1 MSISEPQ
8 KIEDKINYWKKKLIG
23 ESNKNPLVDLR
34 QNQKRLV
41 PLLRDSSFLYSHFTG
56 DEPESL
62 PISELEPKQTDEDPL
77 KLLDELCKEAKS
89 TIEEKGFNSLFL
101 VINALTWF
109 NTENTHEKYVSPIL
123 LIPVRLEK
131 IGRKS
136 LEFTLHPIDDDIA
149 VNFTL
154 VNRLRDYGITLPDSD
169 RVKELSYKDFFN
181 EVRSAIAAKQP
192 NWEVKETAHI
202 TLFPDA
208 KAAMIQDLEQNQEKI
223 ANHPILK
230 ALASKETSNNIKS
243 TTIFEEPEL
252 DQIDPSLIYQILDAD
267 SSQQVVI
274 EAVKTGY
281 NCVIQGPPGT
291 GKSQTIVNIITELI
305 GQDKKVLVVA
315 EKQTALEVVFKR
327 LKKSKLENICLN
339 LHHEVTK
346 KAKDLFNQ
354 LVQTYDD
361 LSESNEAQQ
370 EDWETFFKPLRD
382 YRQFLNDHAKGLHD
396 KKQPLKKSAF
406 NLYGEIRRLERE
418 DKDIPQ
424 LEFNFSNLQDW
435 PETKLLDAKKLL
447 EELGQ
452 FEAIFRGR
460 QKTLWSSS
468 PVKYP
473 WSSAIYQD
481 LRGNLD
487 SFSAG
492 IKLAQNTV
500 YSLVQLL
507 NINETIENLYDL
519 EELQPAV
526 NHILNA
532 PSNIETWSLSIDLDD
547 LARLYLNL
555 EKDIR
560 DYQSFNSDLNCKYVR
575 DFFTFDLLKIR
586 EIFAKRFT
594 GIFRFFK
601 PAYLKWLY
609 DKRRER
615 QRLIA
620 LRQDRKHIYEQ
631 ELMRDIENAIER
643 QNILIKLQDRNYQ
656 AREAFGSSFQKE
668 MTNLQNI
675 QQGLEW
681 LENLNKNRL
690 LDKETV
696 GAVLNSRECYQKL
709 EELLN
714 DLQLALS
721 QIQEGCKFLNK
732 HFPKERLTAL
742 DVLKRRPLNEIED
755 FRRQAYNELD
765 LFQQWLDCQEIVDKL
780 KAIGTEE
787 FLAKLQDTDILPDKW
802 YLVLRKGFYENWLR
816 HIYDDNSKLR
826 KFSQNLH
833 EQRINEFSEKDKQQY
848 EVAIKRLRQ
857 LHTQRCQDWLK
868 QPEAQAQVSNLKGEI
883 KKKSRQQ
890 NIRQFI
896 KKNAQIVTT
905 IKPCWLMSPLGVCQ
919 YVDADAVEFD
929 VVIFDEASQVRTEN
943 AVSSIMRAKQLIVV
957 GDNKQLPPTAYF
969 ESAEADDSDDEEE
982 EIYENLLDECS
993 KLSIMLTRT
1002 LSWHYR
1008 SQDESLITFSNQ
1020 EFYNSKLIS
1029 FPNPAKDTS
1038 RGVHFHFV
1046 KGGIYAN
1053 RENIREAE
1061 EVARLTVQHYQQNS
1075 QQSLGIITSSKQ
1087 QAKAIKEQL
1096 KQISIKHP
1104 EIEEFCQ
1111 ENSEKFF
1118 VKSIDDVQ
1126 GDERD
1131 VILLSFGFGFDNK
1144 NSGQLNHNFGYF
1156 SRKQQDLG
1164 RRRLNV
1170 AITRARCK
1178 FVLVASIHH
1187 HHIIAEKGEQA
1198 ALLKDYFAYVESGG
1212 QKLAKKGD
1220 DLSNL
1225 DLPFEEYISQ
1235 VLTERGYLVK
1245 KRVGRSAY
1253 PIDLVVMDN
1262 SKSENEESLLG
1273 IVCDGGTYS
1282 KYPTARDRDRLR
1294 QEVLEKLGWC
1304 IYRIWS
1310 REWDRNR
1317 EEQIN
1322 RLIAHIENLRNQK

>member
-1 MSISEPQ
+1 MNISETQ
-8 KIEDKINYWKKKLIG
+8 EIQNKINFWKKKLIG

-34 QNQKRLV
+34 LNQKRLV
-41 PLLRDSSFLYSHFTG
+41 PILRYSSFLYSHFVG
-56 DEPESL
+56 DEPEPL

-77 KLLDELCKEAKS
+77 KLLDELRQEAKS

-101 VINALTWF
+101 VINTLTWF
-109 NTENTHEKYVSPIL
+109 NTENPHEKYVSPIL
-123 LIPVRLEK
+123 LVPVRLEK
-131 IGRKS
+131 QSRKS
-136 LEFTLHPIDDDIA
+136 LEFILQPTDDDIA

-154 VNRLRDYGITLPDSD
+154 VNRLRDYGITLPDSN
-169 RVKELSYKDFFN
+169 RVKELSYEDFFN
-181 EVRSAIAAKQP
+181 EVRSAIAGKQSE
-192 NWEVKETAHI
+192 WEVKETAHI

-208 KAAMIQDLEQNQEKI
+208 KAAMIQDLEQNDEKI
-223 ANHPILK
+223 ANHPILQE
-230 ALASKETSNNIKS
+230 LASGRTSGNVNNTSIPQEK
-243 TTIFEEPEL
+243 EL
-252 DQIDPSLIYQILDAD
+252 DQIDPSLIYQIRDAD

-274 EAVKTGY
+274 EAVKAGS
-281 NCVIQGPPGT
+281 NCVVQGPPGT

-305 GQDKKVLVVA
+305 GQNKKVLVVA
-315 EKQTALEVVFKR
+315 EKQTALAVVFKR
-327 LKKSKLENICLN
+327 LKESNLENLCLN

-346 KAKDLFNQ
+346 KAKDFFTQ
-354 LVQTYDD
+354 LAQTYDE

-370 EDWETFFKPLRD
+370 RDWETFFKPLRD
-382 YRQFLNDHAKGLHD
+382 YRKVLNDHVKGLHD
-396 KKQPLKKSAF
+396 KKEPLNKSAF

-418 DKDIPQ
+418 DIPP
-424 LEFNFSNLQDW
+424 LEFNLSNLQDW
-435 PETKLLDAKKLL
+435 PETRLFDAKKLL

-452 FEAIFRGR
+452 FEVVFRGR

-468 PVKYP
+468 PLQYP
-473 WSSAIYQD
+473 WSSVIYQD
-481 LRGNLD
+481 LRVNLD
-487 SFSAG
+487 NLSSG

-500 YSLVQLL
+500 DSLVQLL
-507 NINETIENLYDL
+507 NINETIETLYDL
-519 EELQPAV
+519 EQLQPAV

-532 PSNIETWSLSIDLDD
+532 PSNIETWSFSTDLDD
-547 LARLYLNL
+547 LLQLYLNL
-555 EKDIR
+555 DEDIR
-560 DYQSFNSDLNCKYVR
+560 DYQSINSDLNSKYVQE
-575 DFFTFDLLKIR
+575 FYTFDLLKIR
-586 EIFAKRFT
+586 EIFARRFT
-594 GIFRFFK
+594 GIFRFIK
-601 PAYLKWLY
+601 PAYWKWLLY

-620 LRQDRKHIYEQ
+620 LRQDHKRISEQ

-656 AREAFGSSFQKE
+656 AREAFGSSFDRE
-668 MTNLQNI
+668 MTNLQSI

-681 LENLNKNRL
+681 LENLNKNHL
-690 LDKETV
+690 LDKEEVAT
-696 GAVLNSRECYQKL
+696 VLNSRESHEQL
-709 EELLN
+709 GELFKS
-714 DLQLALS
+714 LQLALS
-721 QIQEGCKFLNK
+721 QIQEGCKFLNQ

-742 DVLKRRPLNEIED
+742 DVLKRKPLNEIEY
-755 FRRQAYNELD
+755 FRRQAYDELD
-765 LFQQWLDCQEIVDKL
+765 LFQEWLDYQEIVDKL
-780 KAIGTEE
+780 EAIGTKE
-787 FLAKLQDTDILPDKW
+787 FLAKLGDTDILPDKW
-802 YLVLRKGFYENWLR
+802 FSVLRKGFYENWLR
-816 HIYDDNSKLR
+816 HIHFDNSELR
-826 KFSQNLH
+826 NFSQNLH

-857 LHTQRCQDWLK
+857 LHVQRCQDWLK
-868 QPEAQAQVSNLKGEI
+868 QPEAQEQVSNLKREI
-883 KKKSRQQ
+883 TKKSRQQ
-890 NIRQFI
+890 KIRQFI

-905 IKPCWLMSPLGVCQ
+905 LKPCWLMSPLGVCQ

-969 ESAEADDSDDEEE
+969 ESAAADDSDDEEE

-993 KLSIMLTRT
+993 KLSIMLTHT

-1008 SQDESLITFSNQ
+1008 SQDESLIAFSNQ

-1029 FPNPAKDTS
+1029 FPNPAKDAS

-1061 EVARLTVQHYQQNS
+1061 EVAKLTVQHYQQNS

-1104 EIEEFCQ
+1104 EIEEFFQ

-1131 VILLSFGFGFDNK
+1131 VIFLSFGFGFDNK

-1164 RRRLNV
+1164 KRRLNV

-1178 FVLVASIHH
+1178 FVLIASIHPVD
-1187 HHIIAEKGEQA
+1187 IIAEKGEQA
-1198 ALLKDYFAYVESGG
+1198 ALLKDYFVYIESCG

-1220 DLSNL
+1220 DLSDL
-1225 DLPFEEYISQ
+1225 DLPFEQYIYQ
-1235 VLTERGYLVK
+1235 VLTDRGYQVK

-1262 SKSENEESLLG
+1262 SKPEKEESLLG
-1273 IVCDGGTYS
+1273 IVCDGETYS

-1294 QEVLEKLGWC
+1294 QTRSARK
-1304 IYRIWS
+1304 I
-1310 REWDRNR
+1310 
-1317 EEQIN
+1317 
-1322 RLIAHIENLRNQK
+1322 RLAHLQHLVS

>member
-1 MSISEPQ
+1 M
-8 KIEDKINYWKKKLIG
+8 
-23 ESNKNPLVDLR
+23 
-34 QNQKRLV
+34 
-41 PLLRDSSFLYSHFTG
+41 
-56 DEPESL
+56 
-62 PISELEPKQTDEDPL
+62 
-77 KLLDELCKEAKS
+77 
-89 TIEEKGFNSLFL
+89 
-101 VINALTWF
+101 
-109 NTENTHEKYVSPIL
+109 
-123 LIPVRLEK
+123 
-131 IGRKS
+131 
-136 LEFTLHPIDDDIA
+136 
-149 VNFTL
+149 
-154 VNRLRDYGITLPDSD
+154 
-169 RVKELSYKDFFN
+169 
-181 EVRSAIAAKQP
+181 
-192 NWEVKETAHI
+192 
-202 TLFPDA
+202 
-208 KAAMIQDLEQNQEKI
+208 
-223 ANHPILK
+223 
-230 ALASKETSNNIKS
+230 
-243 TTIFEEPEL
+243 
-252 DQIDPSLIYQILDAD
+252 
-267 SSQQVVI
+267 
-274 EAVKTGY
+274 
-281 NCVIQGPPGT
+281 
-291 GKSQTIVNIITELI
+291 
-305 GQDKKVLVVA
+305 
-315 EKQTALEVVFKR
+315 
-327 LKKSKLENICLN
+327 
-339 LHHEVTK
+339 
-346 KAKDLFNQ
+346 
-354 LVQTYDD
+354 
-361 LSESNEAQQ
+361 
-370 EDWETFFKPLRD
+370 
-382 YRQFLNDHAKGLHD
+382 
-396 KKQPLKKSAF
+396 
-406 NLYGEIRRLERE
+406 YGEIRRLERE

-424 LEFNFSNLQDW
+424 LEFNFSNVQDW

-487 SFSAG
+487 SLSSG

-500 YSLVQLL
+500 SSLVQLL

-532 PSNIETWSLSIDLDD
+532 PSNIATWSLSTDLDD
-547 LARLYLNL
+547 LSRLYLNL
-555 EKDIR
+555 ETDIKN
-560 DYQSFNSDLNCKYVR
+560 YQSISSDLNAKYVR

-586 EIFAKRFT
+586 EIFARRFT
-594 GIFRFFK
+594 GIFRFIK
-601 PAYLKWLY
+601 PAYWKWLN

-620 LRQDRKHIYEQ
+620 LRQGHKSISEQ
-631 ELMRDIENAIER
+631 ELMADIEKAIER
-643 QNILIKLQDRNYQ
+643 QHILIILQDRNYQ
-656 AREAFGSSFQKE
+656 ARQVFGSSFQKE
-668 MTNLQNI
+668 MTILQNI

-681 LENLNKNRL
+681 LENLNKNLL

-696 GAVLNSRECYQKL
+696 AAVLTSRERYEKL
-709 EELLN
+709 GELFKSLEVSLN
-714 DLQLALS
+714 KIKD
-721 QIQEGCKFLNK
+721 GCKFLNK

-742 DVLKRRPLNEIED
+742 DVLKRTPLNEIED

-765 LFQQWLDCQEIVDKL
+765 LFQQWLDCQEIVHKL
-780 KAIGTEE
+780 EAIGTEE
-787 FLAKLQDTDILPDKW
+787 FLAKLRDTDILPDKW
-802 YLVLRKGFYENWLR
+802 YSVLRKGFYENWLR
-816 HIYDDNSKLR
+816 HIHDDNSKLR

-833 EQRINEFSEKDKQQY
+833 EQRINEFSKKDKQQY

-857 LHTQRCQDWLK
+857 LHAQRCQDWLK
-868 QPEAQAQVSNLKGEI
+868 QPEAQEEVSNLKGEI

-905 IKPCWLMSPLGVCQ
+905 LKPCWLMSPLGVCQ
-919 YVDADAVEFD
+919 YVDADAVELD

-957 GDNKQLPPTAYF
+957 GDSKQLPPTAYF
-969 ESAEADDSDDEEE
+969 ESAGADDSNDEEE
-982 EIYENLLDECS
+982 EVYENLLDECS

-1008 SQDESLITFSNQ
+1008 SQDESLIAFSNQ

-1029 FPNPAKDTS
+1029 FPNPAKDAS
-1038 RGVHFHFV
+1038 RGVYFHFV
-1046 KGGIYAN
+1046 KGGIYD
-1053 RENIREAE
+1053 RGGRGDNIREAE
-1061 EVARLTVQHYQQNS
+1061 AVAQLTVQHFKQQS

-1104 EIEEFCQ
+1104 EIEEFFQ

-1131 VILLSFGFGFDNK
+1131 VIFLSFGFGFDNK
-1144 NSGQLNHNFGYF
+1144 NPGKLNHHFGNF

-1164 RRRLNV
+1164 KRRLNV

-1178 FVLVASIHH
+1178 FVLVASIDQD
-1187 HHIIAEKGEQA
+1187 HIKAEQGEQA
-1198 ALLKDYFAYVESGG
+1198 ALLKEYFAYVESGG
-1212 QKLAKKGD
+1212 QKLAKKND
-1220 DLSNL
+1220 DLSDL
-1225 DLPFEEYISQ
+1225 DLPFEEYIYQ
-1235 VLTERGYLVK
+1235 VLTDKGYIVK

-1262 SKSENEESLLG
+1262 SKPEKEESLLG
-1273 IVCDGGTYS
+1273 IVCDGETYS

-1294 QEVLEKLGWC
+1294 QEVLQKLGWR

-1317 EEQIN
+1317 EDQIK
-1322 RLIAHIENLRNQK
+1322 RLVEHIENLRNQK

>member
-41 PLLRDSSFLYSHFTG
+41 PLLRDASFLYSHFTG
-56 DEPESL
+56 DELESL

-77 KLLDELCKEAKS
+77 KLLDELRKEAKS

-109 NTENTHEKYVSPIL
+109 NPENTHEKYVSPIL

-131 IGRKS
+131 IGRK
-136 LEFTLHPIDDDIA
+136 LLDFTLHPIDDDIA

-169 RVKELSYKDFFN
+169 RVKESSYEDFFN
-181 EVRSAIAAKQP
+181 EVRSAISKQP
-192 NWEVKETAHI
+192 NWEVQETAHI

-223 ANHPILK
+223 ANHPILQEL
-230 ALASKETSNNIKS
+230 ALGRTSGNVNNTSILQEK
-243 TTIFEEPEL
+243 EL
-252 DQIDPSLIYQILDAD
+252 DQIDPSLIYQIRDAD

-274 EAVKTGY
+274 EAVKAGS
-281 NCVIQGPPGT
+281 NCVVQGPPGT

-327 LKKSKLENICLN
+327 LKESKLENLCLN

-354 LVQTYDD
+354 LVQTYDE

-370 EDWETFFKPLRD
+370 EDWEIFFKPLRD
-382 YRQFLNDHAKGLHD
+382 YRKVLNDHVKGLHD
-396 KKQPLKKSAF
+396 KKQPLNQSAF
-406 NLYGEIRRLERE
+406 KLYGEILRLDRE
-418 DKDIPQ
+418 EIPQ
-424 LEFNFSNLQDW
+424 LEFNLSNLQDW
-435 PETKLLDAKKLL
+435 SETRLFDAKKLL

-481 LRGNLD
+481 LRVNLD
-487 SFSAG
+487 NLSSG

-500 YSLVQLL
+500 SSLLQLL

-526 NHILNA
+526 NYILNA
-532 PSNIETWSLSIDLDD
+532 PSNIETWSFSTDLDD

-560 DYQSFNSDLNCKYVR
+560 DYRSINSDLNSKYVR
-575 DFFTFDLLKIR
+575 DFFAFDLLKIS
-586 EIFAKRFT
+586 EIFARRFT
-594 GIFRFFK
+594 GIFRFIK
-601 PAYLKWLY
+601 PAYWKWLLY

-620 LRQDRKHIYEQ
+620 LRQDHKHISEQ
-631 ELMRDIENAIER
+631 ELMADIEDALKR

-656 AREAFGSSFQKE
+656 ARQVFGSSFEKE
-668 MTNLQNI
+668 ITDLQSI
-675 QQGLEW
+675 QQGLKW

-690 LDKETV
+690 LNKETV
-696 GAVLNSRECYQKL
+696 AAVLNSREHYQKL

-742 DVLKRRPLNEIED
+742 DVLKRTPLNEIED
-755 FRRQAYNELD
+755 FRRQAYDELD
-765 LFQQWLDCQEIVDKL
+765 LFQQWLDYQEILDKL
-780 KAIGTEE
+780 EAIGTKE
-787 FLAKLQDTDILPDKW
+787 FLAKLRDTDILPDKW
-802 YLVLRKGFYENWLR
+802 YSVLRKGFYVNWLR
-816 HIYDDNSKLR
+816 HIHFDNSELR
-826 KFSQNLH
+826 NFSQNLH

-848 EVAIKRLRQ
+848 EVAINRLKQ
-857 LHTQRCQDWLK
+857 LHTQRCQDCLK
-868 QPEAQAQVSNLKGEI
+868 QPEAQEQVSNLKGEI

-957 GDNKQLPPTAYF
+957 GDSKQLPPTAYF
-969 ESAEADDSDDEEE
+969 ESAGADDSDDEEE
-982 EIYENLLDECS
+982 EVYENLLDECS
-993 KLSIMLTRT
+993 KLSIMITRT

-1008 SQDESLITFSNQ
+1008 SQDESLIAFSNQ

-1029 FPNPAKDTS
+1029 FPNPAKDAS
-1038 RGVHFHFV
+1038 RGVYFHPV
-1046 KGGIYAN
+1046 EGGIYAN
-1053 RENIREAE
+1053 RENIGEAE
-1061 EVARLTVQHYQQNS
+1061 EVAKLTVQHYQQNS

-1131 VILLSFGFGFDNK
+1131 VIFLSFGFGFDNK
-1144 NSGQLNHNFGYF
+1144 NPGKLNHNFGYF
-1156 SRKQQDLG
+1156 SKKQQDLG
-1164 RRRLNV
+1164 KRRLNV

-1178 FVLVASIHH
+1178 FVLVASINHN
-1187 HHIIAEKGEQA
+1187 HISPEKGEQA

-1212 QKLAKKGD
+1212 QKLDEKGD

-1262 SKSENEESLLG
+1262 SQPGKEESLLG

-1294 QEVLEKLGWC
+1294 QEVLEKLGWR
-1304 IYRIWS
+1304 IYKIWS
-1310 REWDRNR
+1310 REWERNR
-1317 EEQIN
+1317 EDQIK
-1322 RLIAHIENLRNQK
+1322 RLVEHIENLRNQK

>member
-1 MSISEPQ
+1 MSNQETQ
-8 KIEDKINYWKKKLIG
+8 KIEDKTNYWKKKLIG

-77 KLLDELCKEAKS
+77 KLLDELRKEAKS

-109 NTENTHEKYVSPIL
+109 NPENTHEKYVSPIL
-123 LIPVRLEK
+123 LVPVRLEK

-154 VNRLRDYGITLPDSD
+154 VNRLQDYGITLPDSD
-169 RVKELSYKDFFN
+169 RVKELSYEDFFS
-181 EVRSAIAAKQP
+181 EVRSVISKQP
-192 NWEVKETAHI
+192 NWEVQDTANI
-202 TLFPDA
+202 SLFPDA

-223 ANHPILK
+223 ANHPILQEL
-230 ALASKETSNNIKS
+230 ALGRTSGNVNNTSIPQEK
-243 TTIFEEPEL
+243 EL
-252 DQIDPSLIYQILDAD
+252 DQIDPSLIYQIRDAD

-274 EAVKTGY
+274 EAVKAGS
-281 NCVIQGPPGT
+281 NCVVQGPPGT

-305 GQDKKVLVVA
+305 GQDKKILVVA

-327 LKKSKLENICLN
+327 LKESKLENLCLN

-346 KAKDLFNQ
+346 KAKDFFNQ
-354 LVQTYDD
+354 LAQTYEDV
-361 LSESNEAQQ
+361 SGSNEAQQ
-370 EDWETFFKPLRD
+370 EDSETLFKPLRD
-382 YRQFLNDHAKGLHD
+382 YRKVLNDHVKDLHD
-396 KKQPLKKSAF
+396 KKDPLKKSAF
-406 NLYGEIRRLERE
+406 NLYGEIRRLEKE
-418 DKDIPQ
+418 DIPR
-424 LEFNFSNLQDW
+424 LEFNISNLQDW
-435 PETKLLDAKKLL
+435 SETRLFDAKKLL

-468 PVKYP
+468 PVNYP
-473 WSSAIYQD
+473 WSSAIDQA
-481 LRGNLD
+481 LRVNLD
-487 SFSAG
+487 NLSSG
-492 IKLAQNTV
+492 IKLAQNTIS
-500 YSLVQLL
+500 SLIQLL

-532 PSNIETWSLSIDLDD
+532 PSNIETWSFSTDLDD
-547 LARLYLNL
+547 LAQLYLNL

-560 DYQSFNSDLNCKYVR
+560 DYQSINSDLNSKYVR

-594 GIFRFFK
+594 GIFCFIK
-601 PAYLKWLY
+601 PAYWKWLY

-620 LRQDRKHIYEQ
+620 LRQDRKRISEQ
-631 ELMRDIENAIER
+631 ELMKDIENAIER

-656 AREAFGSSFQKE
+656 AREAFGSSFEKE
-668 MTNLQNI
+668 MTNLQSI
-675 QQGLEW
+675 KQGLEW
-681 LENLNKNRL
+681 LENLNKNL
-690 LDKETV
+690 PLDKEKVATV
-696 GAVLNSRECYQKL
+696 LTSRENHEQLSELFKSL
-709 EELLN
+709 EVSLN
-714 DLQLALS
+714 

-742 DVLKRRPLNEIED
+742 DVLKRKPLNEIKD
-755 FRRQAYNELD
+755 FRRQAYDELD
-765 LFQQWLDCQEIVDKL
+765 LFQQWLDCQEIVHKL
-780 KAIGTEE
+780 EAIGTEE
-787 FLAKLQDTDILPDKW
+787 FLAKLRDTDISPDKW
-802 YLVLRKGFYENWLR
+802 YSVLRKGFYVNWRR
-816 HIYDDNSKLR
+816 HIHSDKSELR
-826 KFSQNLH
+826 NFSQNLH
-833 EQRINEFSEKDKQQY
+833 EQRINEFSKEDKQQY
-848 EVAIKRLRQ
+848 DVAIKRLRQ
-857 LHTQRCQDWLK
+857 LHVQRCQDWLK
-868 QPEAQAQVSNLKGEI
+868 QPEAQEQVSNLKREI
-883 KKKSRQQ
+883 TKKSRQQ
-890 NIRQFI
+890 KIRQFI

-905 IKPCWLMSPLGVCQ
+905 LKPCWLMSPLGVCQ

-957 GDNKQLPPTAYF
+957 GDNKQLPPTSYF
-969 ESAEADDSDDEEE
+969 ESAADDDSDDEEE

-993 KLSIMLTRT
+993 KLLIMLTRT

-1008 SQDESLITFSNQ
+1008 SQDESLIAFSNQ

-1029 FPNPAKDTS
+1029 FPNPAKDAS

-1046 KGGIYAN
+1046 EGGIYAN
-1053 RENIREAE
+1053 GENIREAE
-1061 EVARLTVQHYQQNS
+1061 EVAKLTVQHYQQNS

-1104 EIEEFCQ
+1104 EIEEFFQ

-1131 VILLSFGFGFDNK
+1131 VIFLSFGFGFDNK
-1144 NSGQLNHNFGYF
+1144 NSGQLKHNFGYF
-1156 SRKQQDLG
+1156 SRKEQDLG
-1164 RRRLNV
+1164 KRRLNV

-1178 FVLVASIHH
+1178 FVLIASIHRDD
-1187 HHIIAEKGEQA
+1187 IIAEKGEQA
-1198 ALLKDYFAYVESGG
+1198 ALLKDYFAYVDSGG

-1220 DLSNL
+1220 DLSDL
-1225 DLPFEEYISQ
+1225 DLPFEEYIYQ
-1235 VLTERGYLVK
+1235 VLTYRGYQVK

-1262 SKSENEESLLG
+1262 SKPEKEESLLG
-1273 IVCDGGTYS
+1273 IVCDGETYS

-1294 QEVLEKLGWC
+1294 QEILEKLGWR